1 MKSDQQIILIE
12 LNNNY
17 SVFIEILTILSILNI
32 SICLNMIIRQQ
43 KKFRQILQ
51 EQIK

>member
-32 SICLNMIIRQQ
+32 SIYLKYDNPAA
-43 KKFRQILQ
+43 
-51 EQIK
+51 EEV